1 MDLQLTGKRA
11 VVTGGSRG
19 IGKAIARQLAREG
32 ADVAIGARSVGP
44 LEETAQEIARET
56 GRKIVPITVD
66 TTNVDSIKAFVRKAG
81 DALGGVDICVN
92 SAARVGGATGGIEE
106 IDEIEILKDFE
117 EKVIGYLRVARE
129 CVPYMKANNW
139 GRIINISGLA
149 GRNPGTNL
157 SGGSRN
163 AATVNMSKAL
173 SNDLGKY
180 GINVT
185 AIYPGQTV
193 TERTYDNLAP
203 RAQSEGKSVEDL
215 LAAQAERSVIRH
227 NVTAE
232 DIAYVVTFVCSPLA
246 ISITGEAIA
255 VSGGQSPDVHF

>member
-32 ADVAIGARSVGP
+32 VDVAIGARSVGP

-56 GRKIVPITVD
+56 GRKIVPIVVD
-66 TTNVDSIKAFVRKAG
+66 TTNVDSIKHFVRNAAE
-81 DALGGVDICVN
+81 ALGGGVDICVN

-163 AATVNMSKAL
+163 AATVNMTKAL

-180 GINVT
+180 G
-185 AIYPGQTV
+185 
-193 TERTYDNLAP
+193 
-203 RAQSEGKSVEDL
+203 
-215 LAAQAERSVIRH
+215 
-227 NVTAE
+227 
-232 DIAYVVTFVCSPLA
+232 
-246 ISITGEAIA
+246 
-255 VSGGQSPDVHF
+255 